1 MNDVRPF
8 EALRQSASST
18 VVDAMERFV
27 RDAPDRK
34 LNRVNVLAFAAAEGV
49 DPEEAIAGFLHAS
62 RLGLFDM
69 SWNVLCPGCGG
80 VLGVNTTLKTVQS
93 SNYTCALCAAGYE
106 PNLDEMVEVTFTVSP
121 RLRAIE
127 AHDPHRLTPE
137 EYFRQAYW
145 GSGIALPD
153 DGYAEL
159 IGEFVIEAMELPPG
173 EKGVI
178 SLQLPA
184 EYIIVFEPVTHA
196 VQFIDVSGEPTRER
210 RSLAIT
216 YDRSHSPSQEIK
228 LQPGPI
234 RIQVENHLD
243 VRTLP
248 SVCIANHTLHDLLG
262 KRRPFLTANQL
273 LSNQTFRTLY
283 RTDTI
288 GAEQRLK
295 ITSLTFLF
303 TDLRGST
310 ELYDRVGDLAAFDL
324 VKAHFAVLN
333 DIVGAEAGAVV
344 KTIGDAVMA
353 TFPTPDRAVAAAIRM
368 RDAMAELNVSRG
380 GEDLLLK
387 IGIHE
392 GPCIAVS
399 LNERQDYFGQTVNIA
414 SRVQQLATSQEIFV
428 TEPVLGDA
436 RARDLLASRSLEPG
450 TRTVSLRGIANE
462 MTVFTIPAPGAASRA
477 PTGHAGLHHLRAAS
491 EVAR

>member
-1 MNDVRPF
+1 MSGMNEARPF
-8 EALRQSASST
+8 EALRQSVSPA
-18 VVDAMERFV
+18 VADAMEQFV

-34 LNRVNVLAFAAAEGV
+34 LNRINALAFAAV
-49 DPEEAIAGFLHAS
+49 HRLDCEETISGFLHAS

-80 VLGVNTTLKTVQS
+80 VLGVNATLKTVQS
-93 SNYTCALCAAGYE
+93 SNYTCSLCAAGYE

-121 RLRAIE
+121 RLRAID
-127 AHDPHRLTPE
+127 AHDPGRLSPQ
-137 EYFRQAYW
+137 EYFRQIYW
-145 GSGIALPD
+145 GSGVDLPD
-153 DGYAEL
+153 EDYEAT
-159 IGEFVIEAMELPPG
+159 IDEFILEAMELPAG

-178 SLQLPA
+178 SLHLPA

-196 VQFIDVSGEPTRER
+196 VQFIDVGGEPTRER
-210 RSLAIT
+210 RGLSII
-216 YDRSHSPSQEIK
+216 YDRSHSPSQEMK

-248 SVCIANHTLHDLLG
+248 SVCIANDALHDLLG
-262 KRRPFLTANQL
+262 KRRPFLTAKAL
-273 LSNQTFRTLY
+273 LSNQTFRNLY

-288 GAEQRLK
+288 GADQRLK

-310 ELYDRVGDLAAFDL
+310 ELYERVGDLAAFDL
-324 VKAHFAVLN
+324 VKTHFGVLN
-333 DIVGAEAGAVV
+333 EIVAAEAGAVV

-353 TFPTPDRAVAAAIRM
+353 TFPAPDRALSAAMRM
-368 RDAMAELNVSRG
+368 REAMAALNAARG
-380 GEDLLLK
+380 REDLLLK

-414 SRVQQLATSQEIFV
+414 SRVQHLATSQEIFV
-428 TEPVLGDA
+428 TEPVLGDG
-436 RARDLLASRSLEPG
+436 RASNLLAARGLTPAAQN
-450 TRTVSLRGIANE
+450 VALRGIANE
-462 MTVFTIPAPGAASRA
+462 VKVFTIP
-477 PTGHAGLHHLRAAS
+477 
-491 EVAR
+491 